1 MAGYFEQYKKSEVT
15 ETNRIIHTPSSLA
28 KKTFFYIQ
36 EAGYLKS
43 LKPHLGRRSG
53 LDSYL
58 FLIVLSGSGTLH
70 YGETTYYAA
79 AQDCFL
85 IDCRQEYSHISS
97 RENPWELLWLHFNG
111 PQAHLYFQYVIQK
124 NGYCFRTSHL
134 AAISESIHD
143 LIRLNS
149 EVSENSDIISSH
161 LITGI
166 LTMSVTGCKKNPGH
180 NQVTGM
186 REKLFQILA
195 YINEHFDE
203 SVNLDSLANRFY
215 VSKYHLSR
223 EFKKEYN
230 QTIIQYLLNKRITY
244 AKELLRFTDMS
255 IGEIAQKCGIG
266 DMNYFNKVFKKV
278 EGSTASEYRRR
289 W

>member
-43 LKPHLGRRSG
+43 LKPHLGKRSG

-79 AQDCFL
+79 TQDCFL

-124 NGYCFRTSHL
+124 NGYCFRTNHL
-134 AAISESIHD
+134 AAISESIHE

-149 EVSENSDIISSH
+149 EVSENS
-161 LITGI
+161 
-166 LTMSVTGCKKNPGH
+166 
-180 NQVTGM
+180 
-186 REKLFQILA
+186 EKLYQILA

-203 SVNLDSLANRFY
+203 SVNLDLLANRFY

-244 AKELLRFTDMS
+244 AKKLLRFTDMS

>member
-1 MAGYFEQYKKSEVT
+1 M
-15 ETNRIIHTPSSLA
+15 P
-28 KKTFFYIQ
+28 
-36 EAGYLKS
+36 
-43 LKPHLGRRSG
+43 
-53 LDSYL
+53 
-58 FLIVLSGSGTLH
+58 
-70 YGETTYYAA
+70 
-79 AQDCFL
+79 
-85 IDCRQEYSHISS
+85 
-97 RENPWELLWLHFNG
+97 
-111 PQAHLYFQYVIQK
+111 
-124 NGYCFRTSHL
+124 
-134 AAISESIHD
+134 
-143 LIRLNS
+143 
-149 EVSENSDIISSH
+149 
-161 LITGI
+161 
-166 LTMSVTGCKKNPGH
+166 KNPGH

-186 REKLFQILA
+186 REKLYQILA

-203 SVNLDSLANRFY
+203 SVNLDLLANRFY

>member
-15 ETNRIIHTPSSLA
+15 ETNRIIHTPGSLA

-43 LKPHLGRRSG
+43 LRPHLGKRSG
-53 LDSYL
+53 LDSFL
-58 FLIVLSGSGTLH
+58 FLIVLSGNGTLQ
-70 YGETTYYAA
+70 YGGITYSAA

-85 IDCRQEYSHISS
+85 LDCRQEYSHISS
-97 RENPWELLWLHFNG
+97 AEHPWELLWLHFNG
-111 PQAHLYFQYVIQK
+111 PQAYQYFQYVIQK

-134 AAISESIHD
+134 AAISESIRE

-149 EVSENSDIISSH
+149 DVSENSDILSSN

-166 LTMSVTGCKKNPGH
+166 LTMSVTGCQKYTGH
-180 NQVTGM
+180 RQVTGM
-186 REKLFQILA
+186 KEKLYQILT
-195 YINEHFDE
+195 YINEHFSE
-203 SVNLDSLANRFY
+203 PINLDSLADRFY
-215 VSKYHLSR
+215 ISKYHLSR

-266 DMNYFNKVFKKV
+266 DMNYFNKVFRKV
-278 EGSTASEYRRR
+278 EGGTASEYRRR